1 MLITAPS
8 AMRRTLPAFALL
20 AALTLAGCSLYGP
33 GDAEL
38 VFNGHV
44 AYVTLEGGAWV
55 LVSDAGE
62 TYEPL
67 NLPAEY
73 REEGL
78 RVRVEAEVRDDRVS
92 LLQIGPII
100 EIKRMGRL

>member
-1 MLITAPS
+1 M
-8 AMRRTLPAFALL
+8 
-20 AALTLAGCSLYGP
+20 
-33 GDAEL
+33 
-38 VFNGHV
+38 
-44 AYVTLEGGAWV
+44 